1 MKSNPHLQANANF
14 HLFQANPLTRQ
25 FEDGTNKTK
34 YLSLINRLAGAWGNK
49 TTYQGSQKGGK
60 AQCKFGC
67 TISSTRV
74 RNQGVILH

>member
-34 YLSLINRLAGAWGNK
+34 YLSLINRLAGA
-49 TTYQGSQKGGK
+49 
-60 AQCKFGC
+60 
-67 TISSTRV
+67 
-74 RNQGVILH
+74 